1 MLCSAVL
8 RCVSANIILETVED
22 LLPQHLGADHEHA
35 ISIWVYLKFPGDR
48 RLRKNLHMAVFLSV
62 DLVAFHFIRKVH
74 TLVTGVGTET
84 TIGPRPV
91 QDIKDKGI
99 KVSDIYVHNFA
110 MKSNLPPGG
119 TSTKFQGRN

>member
-1 MLCSAVL
+1 MLCF

-62 DLVAFHFIRKVH
+62 DLVAFHFITEESIWGKSKGTLLRFFISGFSISRTHRSNRFIKSYRKPIR
-74 TLVTGVGTET
+74 G
-84 TIGPRPV
+84 
-91 QDIKDKGI
+91 
-99 KVSDIYVHNFA
+99 
-110 MKSNLPPGG
+110 
-119 TSTKFQGRN
+119 

>member
-1 MLCSAVL
+1 
-8 RCVSANIILETVED
+8 
-22 LLPQHLGADHEHA
+22 
-35 ISIWVYLKFPGDR
+35 
-48 RLRKNLHMAVFLSV
+48 MAVFLSV

-91 QDIKDKGI
+91 QDTKDKQRN

>member
-1 MLCSAVL
+1 MLCF

-74 TLVTGVGTET
+74 TLVTGVGTEA

-91 QDIKDKGI
+91 QDIKDK
-99 KVSDIYVHNFA
+99 
-110 MKSNLPPGG
+110 
-119 TSTKFQGRN
+119 QRN

>member
-1 MLCSAVL
+1 MLCF

-22 LLPQHLGADHEHA
+22 LLPQHRGADHEHA
-35 ISIWVYLKFPGDR
+35 ISIWVYLKFRGDR

-62 DLVAFHFIRKVH
+62 DLVAFHFIRKVY

-91 QDIKDKGI
+91 QDTKDK
-99 KVSDIYVHNFA
+99 
-110 MKSNLPPGG
+110 
-119 TSTKFQGRN
+119 QRN

>member
-1 MLCSAVL
+1 MLCF

-22 LLPQHLGADHEHA
+22 LLPQHLGTDHEQLYEHA

-91 QDIKDKGI
+91 QDTKDK
-99 KVSDIYVHNFA
+99 
-110 MKSNLPPGG
+110 
-119 TSTKFQGRN
+119 QRN